1 MPSAAAV
8 AAPTAAAAGRRVRSR
23 PWMRFVRR
31 RTAIAGGLVTGVFV
45 LAMAA
50 GAWIAPYPP
59 GAVDYYH
66 TLTPPSPA
74 HVLGTDDFGRDIL
87 SRLIAATRYSLGI
100 GLLATCLGAVLG
112 SAWGVAAAFYGRAFD
127 NLSMRV
133 VDIMLAFPG
142 YLLAIA
148 FAAALGPG
156 LWNIIFA
163 VGFYSVPTFAR
174 LTRGSALSAMGQEFV
189 MAARALGA
197 RSGRIMARHLFPV
210 ALPSMLVYA
219 SLRVGTAILIASSL
233 SFLGLGVQPPT
244 PEWGAMLAT
253 ARSFIGV
260 APHLILAP
268 GLTISLAVLG
278 FNLLGDGIRDAL
290 DPRLRD

>member
-1 MPSAAAV
+1 MRSAIALPAPAGAA
-8 AAPTAAAAGRRVRSR
+8 RRSPRARS
-23 PWMRFVRR
+23 WTRFLRR
-31 RTAIAGGLVTGVFV
+31 RTAVAGGVITAFFA
-45 LAMAA
+45 LAMLA
-50 GAWIAPYPP
+50 GTWIAPYPP

-66 TLTPPSPA
+66 TLTAPSPA
-74 HVLGTDDFGRDIL
+74 HLLGTDDFGRDIL

-100 GLLATCLGAVLG
+100 GLVATCLGAVVG
-112 SAWGVAAAFYGRAFD
+112 SAWGVATAFYGRQFD
-127 NLSMRV
+127 NLSMRL

-156 LWNIIFA
+156 LWNIILA

-189 MAARALGA
+189 MAARAMGA

-210 ALPSMLVYA
+210 ALPSMLVYT

-278 FNLLGDGIRDAL
+278 FNLLGDGVRDAL

>member
-1 MPSAAAV
+1 MRNAVALPAPSAS
-8 AAPTAAAAGRRVRSR
+8 APRRARVRS
-23 PWMRFVRR
+23 WTRFLRR
-31 RTAIAGGLVTGVFV
+31 RTAVAGGFVTGLFV
-45 LAMAA
+45 LAMLA
-50 GAWIAPYPP
+50 GAWIAPYSPT
-59 GAVDYYH
+59 AVDYYH

-74 HVLGTDDFGRDIL
+74 HLLGTDDFGRDIL

-100 GLLATCLGAVLG
+100 GLIATCLGALVG
-112 SAWGVAAAFYGRAFD
+112 SAWGIATAFYGRQFD
-127 NLSMRV
+127 DLSMRV

-156 LWNIIFA
+156 LRNIILA

-210 ALPSMLVYA
+210 ALPSMLVYS
-219 SLRVGTAILIASSL
+219 SLRIGTAILIASSL

-253 ARSFIGV
+253 ARMFIGV
-260 APHLILAP
+260 APHLIIAP

>member
-1 MPSAAAV
+1 MRSAIALP
-8 AAPTAAAAGRRVRSR
+8 APTGAARRSVRARS
-23 PWMRFVRR
+23 WTRFVRR
-31 RTAIAGGLVTGVFV
+31 RTAVAGGVLSAVFV
-45 LAMAA
+45 LAMVA
-50 GAWIAPYPP
+50 GAWISPYPP

-66 TLTPPSPA
+66 TLGPPSAA
-74 HVLGTDDFGRDIL
+74 HLLGTDDFGRDIL
-87 SRLIAATRYSLGI
+87 SRIIAATRYSLGI
-100 GLLATCLGAVLG
+100 GFVATCLGAFLG
-112 SAWGVAAAFYGRAFD
+112 SAWGIAAAFDGRQFD
-127 NLSMRV
+127 NVSMRI
-133 VDIMLAFPG
+133 VDIVLAFPG
-142 YLLAIA
+142 FLLAIA
-148 FAAALGPG
+148 IAAVLGPG
-156 LWNIIFA
+156 MWNVILA
-163 VGFYSVPTFAR
+163 VGFYSIPTFAR
-174 LTRGSALSAMGQEFV
+174 LTRGPALAAMGQEFV

-210 ALPSMLVYA
+210 ALPSMLVFA

-253 ARSFIGV
+253 ARTFIGV

-278 FNLLGDGIRDAL
+278 FNLLGDGVRDAL

>member
-1 MPSAAAV
+1 MRSAV
-8 AAPTAAAAGRRVRSR
+8 ALPAPPTAARRSPRARS
-23 PWMRFVRR
+23 WTRFLRR
-31 RTAIAGGLVTGVFV
+31 RTAVAGGLVTGVFV
-45 LAMAA
+45 LAMVA
-50 GAWIAPYPP
+50 GAWIAPFSP

-74 HVLGTDDFGRDIL
+74 HLLGTDDFGRDIL

-100 GLLATCLGAVLG
+100 GLIATCLGAVVG
-112 SAWGVAAAFYGRAFD
+112 SAWGIATAFYGRQFD
-127 NLSMRV
+127 NVSMRV

-156 LWNIIFA
+156 LWNIILA

-174 LTRGSALSAMGQEFV
+174 LTRGSAISAMGQEFV

-219 SLRVGTAILIASSL
+219 SLRIGTAILIASSL

-253 ARSFIGV
+253 ARTFIGV

>member
-1 MPSAAAV
+1 MRSAAV
-8 AAPTAAAAGRRVRSR
+8 LPAPAAAARRPRARS
-23 PWMRFVRR
+23 WIRFARR
-31 RTAIAGGLVTGVFV
+31 RTAIAGGVVTGVFV
-45 LAMAA
+45 VAMLG
-50 GAWIAPYPP
+50 GAWIAPYSPT
-59 GAVDYYH
+59 AVDYNH
-66 TLTPPSPA
+66 TLAGPSAA
-74 HVLGTDDFGRDIL
+74 HPFGTDDFGRDIL

-100 GLLATCLGAVLG
+100 GLVATLLGALLG
-112 SAWGVAAAFYGRAFD
+112 SSWGIATAFYGRQFD

-133 VDIMLAFPG
+133 ADIILAFPG

-148 FAAALGPG
+148 IAAALGPG
-156 LWNIIFA
+156 LWNVVLA
-163 VGFYSVPTFAR
+163 VGLYSIPTFAR
-174 LTRGSALSAMGQEFV
+174 LVRGPALSAMGQEFV

-197 RSGRIMARHLFPV
+197 RSGRIMVRHLFPV
-210 ALPSMLVYA
+210 ALPSMMVYF

-253 ARSFIGV
+253 ARDFLGV
-260 APHLILAP
+260 APHLVLAP

>member
-1 MPSAAAV
+1 MRNAV
-8 AAPTAAAAGRRVRSR
+8 ALPAPAAAAPSSVRFRS
-23 PWMRFVRR
+23 WTRFLRR
-31 RTAIAGGLVTGVFV
+31 RTAVAGGLVTGLFV
-45 LAMAA
+45 LAMVA
-50 GAWIAPYPP
+50 GAWIAPYAPT
-59 GAVDYYH
+59 AVDYYH
-66 TLTPPSPA
+66 TLTPPSAA
-74 HVLGTDDFGRDIL
+74 HLLGTDDFGRDIL

-100 GLLATCLGAVLG
+100 GLIATCLGALVG
-112 SAWGVAAAFYGRAFD
+112 SAWGIAAAFYGRRFD
-127 NLSMRV
+127 DLSMRV

-156 LWNIIFA
+156 LRNIILA

-219 SLRVGTAILIASSL
+219 SLRIGTAILIASSL

-253 ARSFIGV
+253 ARMFIGV

-278 FNLLGDGIRDAL
+278 FNLLGDGVRDAL